1 MGSNEDPSAPLPSFL
16 GCPAISPTGTAL
28 WPDQQAD
35 GVLGNNRPTRADGQ
49 DKGGLRAVE
58 ERGGWAGRREADQG
72 AAPHGTQALLLSWFQ
87 IHRLTTGVRV
97 LI

>member
-1 MGSNEDPSAPLPSFL
+1 MKTQVLHSPPSSDALQSARL
-16 GCPAISPTGTAL
+16 VRLL

-35 GVLGNNRPTRADGQ
+35 GVLDNSRPTRADGQ